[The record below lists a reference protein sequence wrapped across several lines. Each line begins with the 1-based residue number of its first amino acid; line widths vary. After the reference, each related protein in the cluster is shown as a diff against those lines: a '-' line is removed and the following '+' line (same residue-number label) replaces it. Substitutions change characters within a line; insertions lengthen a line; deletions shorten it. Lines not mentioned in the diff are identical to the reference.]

1 MKKIILISF
10 LLFSFLFAKEDYS
23 EMSTQELIAII
34 GFVKDENKESFLKEL
49 NSRIPTMNDNEK
61 IQYQIR
67 LNGNNTKEEQLQD
80 EN

>member
-34 GFVKDENKESFLKEL
+34 GFVKDENRESFLKEL
-49 NSRIPTMNDNEK
+49 NSRIPNMSENEK

-67 LNGNNTKEEQLQD
+67 LSGNIIKEEQLQD
-80 EN
+80 